1 MHPQVELV
9 IGVIE
14 AEEADVIVN
23 PANTSMIM
31 GEGVAAAILHAA
43 GHEVEEEAMAQAPV
57 AVGEVVVTAAGN
69 LVARHIVH
77 VAVVGDVPPDLYEC
91 TRNVLTAADELGAAS
106 LAMPVL
112 GVGSAGVSPR
122 EAARGMCEALRDHLE
137 ETGSSTRISIVLD
150 DEEMYPIFERALKRA
165 YPRE

>member
-23 PANTSMIM
+23 PASTSMIM

-57 AVGEVVVTAAGN
+57 AVGEVVVTGAGN

-77 VAVVGDVPPDLYEC
+77 VAVSGDVPPDVYEC
-91 TRNVLTAADELGAAS
+91 TRNALIAADELDATT
-106 LAMPVL
+106 LAMPAL
-112 GVGSAGVSPR
+112 RMASGIGPR
-122 EAARGMCEALRDHLE
+122 EVARGMCDALRDHLE
-137 ETGSSTRISIVLD
+137 ETGSGMRISIVLD

-165 YPRE
+165 YPEE

>member
-23 PANTSMIM
+23 PASTSMIM

-57 AVGEVVVTAAGN
+57 AVG
-69 LVARHIVH
+69 
-77 VAVVGDVPPDLYEC
+77 
-91 TRNVLTAADELGAAS
+91 
-106 LAMPVL
+106 
-112 GVGSAGVSPR
+112 
-122 EAARGMCEALRDHLE
+122 
-137 ETGSSTRISIVLD
+137 
-150 DEEMYPIFERALKRA
+150 
-165 YPRE
+165 